1 MNPDRWGEWAGN
13 TGWKPAVRGSE
24 RSPLTGLLGALR
36 RRYYNYFTPNGAG
49 MERTGGRVAE
59 IKSAEIE
66 AGWQGIQSFICSG
79 FDVAAPED
87 GRAPES

>member
-1 MNPDRWGEWAGN
+1 M
-13 TGWKPAVRGSE
+13 SL
-24 RSPLTGLLGALR
+24 LTGLLGALR

-87 GRAPES
+87 GRVPES